1 MVTFLLMLTP
11 TSATTLFLGSKNRW
25 EDEGNVISIE
35 PMPTTFKVLTY
46 NVYKLNAIK
55 NAKLIQKVHSVKR
68 GSIQFSLPTGIMK
81 LLPPFKTVKIY

>member
-1 MVTFLLMLTP
+1 
-11 TSATTLFLGSKNRW
+11 
-25 EDEGNVISIE
+25 
-35 PMPTTFKVLTY
+35 MPTTFKVLTY